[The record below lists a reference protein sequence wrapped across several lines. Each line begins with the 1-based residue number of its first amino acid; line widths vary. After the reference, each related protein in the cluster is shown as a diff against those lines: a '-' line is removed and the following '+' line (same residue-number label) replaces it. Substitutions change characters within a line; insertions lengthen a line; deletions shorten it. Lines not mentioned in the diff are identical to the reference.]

1 MFLTS
6 SSIYIPVTTGTL
18 FLGELDIDRNGWVSE
33 LLKLLGHGTTAIAA
47 IKITFDEQKFLIL
60 VFLHYVLTRVKLTIK
75 IFLQ

>member
-18 FLGELDIDRNGWVSE
+18 FLGALDTDRNGWVSE
-33 LLKLLGHGTTAIAA
+33 LLKLLGRGTTAIAA
-47 IKITFDEQKFLIL
+47 IKITCDEQKYLIL
-60 VFLHYVLTRVKLTIK
+60 VFSHCVLTRVKLTIK